1 MYSATKY
8 CPQNFKYFQ
17 IKSEKRRNIFLPPLK
32 AAGSR
37 PYDLYIPRSHI
48 FEIVNHT
55 EKYSAAP
62 KRTFSLL
69 LTQLRSPSASSLS
82 YFYTECRPWFL
93 WFLCFCYWCFL
104 LFLHDYL
111 ISIGLKN
118 FIFVQI
124 KLFFFKY
131 LLLKSE
137 LNPLLVA

>member
-32 AAGSR
+32 AASMR
-37 PYDLYIPRSHI
+37 PADCTFQDLTFLKSS
-48 FEIVNHT
+48 T
-55 EKYSAAP
+55 KQKKYSAAP

-69 LTQLRSPSASSLS
+69 LTQLRSPSAYSLS

-137 LNPLLVA
+137 LNL